1 MTVTTCTATAV
12 ASCTGTNPRFWR
24 RAIQESDFMKSEA
37 KLNAKNPLRVAKKFM
52 NFSSAKP
59 PGLLDIFLYFFRK
72 YVLQS
77 GGQI

>member
-1 MTVTTCTATAV
+1 MTVITFTVMTVLIFTVTAL
-12 ASCTGTNPRFWR
+12 PPWKKIIR
-24 RAIQESDFMKSEA
+24 ESDFMKSDA

-52 NFSSAKP
+52 NFFSAKP
-59 PGLLDIFLYFFRK
+59 PGILDIFLYFFRK